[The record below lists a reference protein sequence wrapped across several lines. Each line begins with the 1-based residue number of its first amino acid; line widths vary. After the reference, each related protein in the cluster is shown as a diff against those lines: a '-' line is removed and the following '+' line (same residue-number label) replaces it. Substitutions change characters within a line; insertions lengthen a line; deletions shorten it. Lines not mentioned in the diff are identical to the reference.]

1 MSWWPLSEMRI
12 GRFLRTLV
20 CTGVLVLPLRAAT
33 AAETGGCESFA
44 WPLST
49 EIAWM
54 NASESETILSG
65 AKLAAPPNNAI
76 SMTLL
81 PVAKVSFQVAPTGKP
96 KGDTAEAFGGIA
108 FFDGA
113 SGAGLYQVSLS
124 GPGWIDVVQN
134 GAALSPKAHSGKSDC
149 VAVRKSVRFEI
160 GAGPFSVQ
168 LSGVPKDR
176 IKIAIRRAE

>member
-1 MSWWPLSEMRI
+1 MRI

-33 AAETGGCESFA
+33 AAETDGCESFA

-65 AKLAAPPNNAI
+65 AKLAALPNNAI
-76 SMTLL
+76 SMTLQ
-81 PVAKVSFQVAPTGKP
+81 PMAKVSFSVAPTGNP
-96 KGDTAEAFGGIA
+96 KSDAPEVFGGVA
-108 FFDGA
+108 FFEGVSA
-113 SGAGLYQVSLS
+113 PALYQISLS

-134 GAALSPKAHSGKSDC
+134 GAALSPEAHSGKSDC

-160 GAGPFSVQ
+160 ATGPFSVQ

>member
-1 MSWWPLSEMRI
+1 M
-12 GRFLRTLV
+12 
-20 CTGVLVLPLRAAT
+20 LPLRAAT
-33 AAETGGCESFA
+33 AAETGGCKSFA

-81 PVAKVSFQVAPTGKP
+81 PVAKVSFSVALNGKP

-108 FFDGA
+108 FFEGVSA
-113 SGAGLYQVSLS
+113 PGFIKFLCRCRAGLTSCRMAWLYLLKHTPEIRLCCPPQ
-124 GPGWIDVVQN
+124 
-134 GAALSPKAHSGKSDC
+134 KC
-149 VAVRKSVRFEI
+149 AV
-160 GAGPFSVQ
+160 
-168 LSGVPKDR
+168 
-176 IKIAIRRAE
+176 